1 METDGKL
8 NPRDSYGKLVI
19 STFNAFRKCEQ
30 RAKLAKI
37 DTEASEQRAERAIL
51 LWQFKREDDIKA
63 AEDAKKKAKREK
75 EKRQRWERLNM
86 RRRRECAAK
95 PYYRDSKPEGTFEA
109 TCGEWGA

>member
-1 METDGKL
+1 MSSVPCAEIIKNPEIDLSPIRERLKKAFEGIFRKTDGKL

-63 AEDAKKKAKREK
+63 AEDAKKKAKRE
-75 EKRQRWERLNM
+75 
-86 RRRRECAAK
+86 
-95 PYYRDSKPEGTFEA
+95 
-109 TCGEWGA
+109 